1 MKYELFYLIGAS
13 NESEFEKIKQSVSEM
28 VLASGGVFEE
38 KETLERR
45 KLSYKIKHETH
56 GIYVAQRFELEDVQ
70 KINEIS
76 QKMNLN
82 PKVLRFIISRA
93 SELPELRSKEER
105 MADQEKRSAQSEKS
119 KAAEKPAAPERK
131 EAKKEKKKATE
142 EDIDKKLEEIL
153 NI

>member
-1 MKYELFYLIGAS
+1 MKYELFYLIRAS
-13 NESEFEKIKQSVSEM
+13 DESEFEKIKQSVSEM
-28 VLASGGVFEE
+28 VASSGGVFEE

-56 GIYVAQRFELEDVQ
+56 GIYVAQRFELEDIQ
-70 KINEIS
+70 KIIEIS

-93 SELPELRSKEER
+93 SELPELLSKEER
-105 MADQEKRSAQSEKS
+105 MANQEKRSVRSEKPRT
-119 KAAEKPAAPERK
+119 AEKPAAPYAK
-131 EAKKEKKKATE
+131 EAKKEKKKAAT

>member
-13 NESEFEKIKQSVSEM
+13 NESEFEKIKQAVSEM
-28 VLASGGVFEE
+28 ILASGGVFEE

-105 MADQEKRSAQSEKS
+105 MADQEKRSVQSEKS
-119 KAAEKPAAPERK
+119 RAAEKPATPEVK
-131 EAKKEKKKATE
+131 EEKKEKKKSTE

>member
-13 NESEFEKIKQSVSEM
+13 NESEFEKIKQSVSETI
-28 VLASGGVFEE
+28 LASEGVFDE

-56 GIYVAQRFELEDVQ
+56 GIYIAQRFELEDVQ

-82 PKVLRFIISRA
+82 SKVLRFIISRA

-105 MADQEKRSAQSEKS
+105 MADQEKRSAQSEKP
-119 KAAEKPAAPERK
+119 KMVEKQVVT
-131 EAKKEKKKATE
+131 EAKKEKKKVAE